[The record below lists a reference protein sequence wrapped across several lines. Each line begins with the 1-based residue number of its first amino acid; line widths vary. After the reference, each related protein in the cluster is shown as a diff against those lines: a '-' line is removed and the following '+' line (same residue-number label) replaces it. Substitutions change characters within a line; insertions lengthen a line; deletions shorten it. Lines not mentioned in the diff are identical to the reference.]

1 MGGYSVEGGSK
12 IDHQQLSYGVGKSNI
27 HAGSGRKGAA
37 DRSDRDGLGVSMFA
51 ELKGAKNEAKTRIL
65 SSEFGYVVADS

>member
-1 MGGYSVEGGSK
+1 MSDFEETFGSSEAGSCGMVGYSVEGGSK

-37 DRSDRDGLGVSMFA
+37 D
-51 ELKGAKNEAKTRIL
+51 
-65 SSEFGYVVADS
+65 